1 MSPIHRR
8 RRSGSWLLL
17 WALRFAEASNT
28 TEDGRVLQ
36 AFEIKVCVHRI
47 RILPIFCNVLSIGRG
62 GFNIS
67 LIVVRGDAWDA
78 FLRHRDF
85 PIHKVSSMLRLRIP
99 DFDTMLVHV
108 PLDLLAEP
116 LQFGVLLLQLLLLG
130 LKHGDHIETYL
141 NFLSFRQFELTLPL
155 LRR

>member
-1 MSPIHRR
+1 
-8 RRSGSWLLL
+8 
-17 WALRFAEASNT
+17 
-28 TEDGRVLQ
+28 
-36 AFEIKVCVHRI
+36 
-47 RILPIFCNVLSIGRG
+47 
-62 GFNIS
+62 
-67 LIVVRGDAWDA
+67 
-78 FLRHRDF
+78 
-85 PIHKVSSMLRLRIP
+85 MLRLRIP